1 MQNTLVNPL
10 NETFL
15 GKNLDDFQNFQN
27 TKAAPP
33 PPEGKNV
40 IKIITHNLIEDI
52 FASSS
57 PLIINTLLG

>member
-40 IKIITHNLIEDI
+40 IKIIT
-52 FASSS
+52 
-57 PLIINTLLG
+57 